1 MALSA
6 NTARAA
12 ARAIRQGHGSS
23 HDDGDA
29 CLELVSRLE
38 REAEAAAFAREAISI
53 IEADQDEMARA
64 MAEAEALVRAD
75 QESTT
80 PQDLRDLAER
90 AVRMAAGVREH
101 VWAGRVLD
109 AWAAADW
116 LGDLAQE
123 VKDRLPVSSQDIVAA
138 IEGDHPAAAKVAR
151 AVIRSGAVPPG
162 VTEEAVRDA
171 LVAGQEH
178 GVQPLQGPR
187 ERWHL
192 PPDQEAGQ

>member
-6 NTARAA
+6 NTAKAA
-12 ARAIRQGHGSS
+12 ARAIRQGHGIS

-29 CLELVSRLE
+29 CLELASRLD
-38 REAEAAAFAREAISI
+38 REAEAAQMARQVISI
-53 IEADQDEMARA
+53 IDADQDQMAKA

-75 QESTT
+75 QGKAS
-80 PQDLRDLAER
+80 PQDLRDLADK
-90 AVRMAAGVREH
+90 AVRMAGGLREH
-101 VWAGRVLD
+101 IWAARLLD

-123 VKDRLPVSSQDIVAA
+123 VKDGLPVSSEDILASV
-138 IEGDHPAAAKVAR
+138 EGQAPAPF
-151 AVIRSGAVPPG
+151 PP
-162 VTEEAVRDA
+162 V
-171 LVAGQEH
+171 
-178 GVQPLQGPR
+178 QGPR